1 MREVSHGHLSFNR
14 GPYLDKLRVCM
25 DASAQQIHDAL
36 QAVAQLR
43 QLHAADPPLARAS
56 AELKRFQARRFQAT
70 YSDLLHSPRY
80 KTAATFFLKELY
92 SDKDYAERDQQFARI
107 AGTIAKLFPQPVVNT
122 AAALAEVHALTEK
135 LDDLMARM
143 WLADK
148 VTTPQD
154 DECARYIRCWRQV
167 GDIDART
174 RQLEVVLHLG
184 QELNRLTRMFGL
196 RTLLKMMRGPATAA
210 GLNSLQN
217 FLENGFDAF
226 ANMRGADEFLRLIK
240 ERETAWI
247 HSLFEDDA
255 VTCETRLSHLLAS
268 GPAN

>member
-1 MREVSHGHLSFNR
+1 
-14 GPYLDKLRVCM
+14 M

-43 QLHAADPPLARAS
+43 QLHAADPLLARAS